1 MLVYWYPL
9 KGNKNQWLEFQGTL
23 GFLFQL
29 ADRKNWIQQSN
40 PWSSYC
46 SRFLNSGFTVPPFK
60 EPPFEIWISTFPI
73 TSGSQLPRDVPNHKI
88 DLLRETTHLG
98 LVYITYLWWFSWG
111 LVPMALF
118 YPHSCKHP
126 PANPGTIP
134 TDDAPGVLDCHK
146 YSNMMQQILTY
157 PLVI

>member
-9 KGNKNQWLEFQGTL
+9 KGNKNQWLEFLGTL

-29 ADRKNWIQQSN
+29 ADRKGWIQQSN

-46 SRFLNSGFTVPPFK
+46 SRFLNSGFAVPPFK

-88 DLLRETTHLG
+88 DHLRETTHLG

-126 PANPGTIP
+126 RQTLGPSLA
-134 TDDAPGVLDCHK
+134 
-146 YSNMMQQILTY
+146 MMLPESWTATNTATWCSRFWHT
-157 PLVI
+157 LW